1 MKTRTCHLNDQKI
14 PHHHQRKM
22 HTGKWQPRHLWRNG
36 GKKKCRSLAPHQELR
51 TGQLGGDGSTRAYP
65 DLWHWRCLRYAIPE
79 QRVLTARRHRRTSKH
94 ESWSEG
100 TKRWGWW
107 LIRFSWPSQSK
118 SVRTPSKSSI
128 TKGTGSHHQHHCWNS
143 CSRMSRRPHQQAPPQ
158 NSQEESMALRV
169 NAIRRYLYRVNS
181 RYQKVAL
188 PGGPSWHSLAW
199 SLPWSSWLW
208 WLSGPSW
215 ALSSLAWFVPWSS
228 WYWWLALAWLTLL
241 VFGSYT
247 WWLTLG
253 TRWLVKNIKLIYL
266 FCKYG
271 STVCSYESTMCS
283 RQRKNSWK
291 RLVLMKK
298 Q

>member
-1 MKTRTCHLNDQKI
+1 
-14 PHHHQRKM
+14 M

-36 GKKKCRSLAPHQELR
+36 GKKKCRSLAPHQELH

-181 RYQKVAL
+181 RYQKVA
-188 PGGPSWHSLAW
+188 PPRRAFMAFIAFIVAFIAFMVFIAFIVGAMIANAICSISGRKGV
-199 SLPWSSWLW
+199 
-208 WLSGPSW
+208 LS
-215 ALSSLAWFVPWSS
+215 
-228 WYWWLALAWLTLL
+228 
-241 VFGSYT
+241 
-247 WWLTLG
+247 
-253 TRWLVKNIKLIYL
+253 
-266 FCKYG
+266 
-271 STVCSYESTMCS
+271 
-283 RQRKNSWK
+283 K
-291 RLVLMKK
+291 RLEPWNHETMKHGTWTTWTQSASSVSNSCELK
-298 Q
+298 QLHDSRCLGCKPYFTMVPSSNMSRFPIESKHVNDVSNNGISARAQAI